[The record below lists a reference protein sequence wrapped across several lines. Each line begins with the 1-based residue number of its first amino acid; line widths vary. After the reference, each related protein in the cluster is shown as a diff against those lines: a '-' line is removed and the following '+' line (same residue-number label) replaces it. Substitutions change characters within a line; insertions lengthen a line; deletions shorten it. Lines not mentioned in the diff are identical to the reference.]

1 MAKNQWTKILRR
13 QDGSVDFNR
22 NWMDYKLGFGNPDAD
37 FFIGLEMLHR
47 LTSNGKP
54 KELLVVLVDY
64 ENETRFA
71 RYDKFRIGS
80 ESEKYAIT
88 ELGTYSGDAG
98 DGMGWHRGRKF
109 TTFDQDN
116 NAGNIRDC
124 PQYFKGGWWF
134 HDPCYSGLDTLEGDL
149 KKSCQ
154 NSQKWTTIQRRQDD
168 SVHFNRSWNE
178 YDNGFG
184 NPDGNYFMGLQRI
197 YELTNFGGPQELL
210 IILKD
215 FNGVTR
221 YAKYERFRIGS
232 EEEKYA
238 LLDVGGYSGDAG
250 NSFEIHKGNAFSTY
264 DRDNDNSPDR
274 NNAVIFQGGWWFFG
288 LGYHGYLNGPYR
300 QESESNNWGISW
312 HDFRMWNRSLKY
324 AQMMIR
330 TKC

>member
-1 MAKNQWTKILRR
+1 MTSANLDCRKDINNPEDKAIIWKSLFIKVNNIL
-13 QDGSVDFNR
+13 
-22 NWMDYKLGFGNPDAD
+22 
-37 FFIGLEMLHR
+37 
-47 LTSNGKP
+47 
-54 KELLVVLVDY
+54 
-64 ENETRFA
+64 NETQRL
-71 RYDKFRIGS
+71 DKNLEVLNKR
-80 ESEKYAIT
+80 
-88 ELGTYSGDAG
+88 
-98 DGMGWHRGRKF
+98 
-109 TTFDQDN
+109 
-116 NAGNIRDC
+116 
-124 PQYFKGGWWF
+124 
-134 HDPCYSGLDTLEGDL
+134 LDTLEGDL

-210 IILKD
+210 IVLKD
-215 FNGVTR
+215 FEGVTR

-250 NSFEIHKGNAFSTY
+250 NSFEIHKGHPFTTY
-264 DRDNDNSPDR
+264 DRDNDNNPDR
-274 NNAVIFQGGWWFFG
+274 NNAVIFEGGWWFFG

-312 HDFRMWNRSLKY
+312 HEFRMWNRSLKY